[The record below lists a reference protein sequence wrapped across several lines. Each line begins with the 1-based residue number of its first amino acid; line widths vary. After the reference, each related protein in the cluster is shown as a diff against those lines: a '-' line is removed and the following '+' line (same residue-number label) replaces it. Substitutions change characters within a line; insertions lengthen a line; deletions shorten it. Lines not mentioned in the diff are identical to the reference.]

1 MQLEPLELDS
11 VFLMKP
17 RRFEDERGVFFE
29 TYRRAV
35 FAEHGL
41 DLDFIQ
47 DNFSRSTH
55 PGTVRGLHFQ
65 TPPHAQAKL
74 VRCVRGAIRDVAVDL
89 RAGSPTFGRHVA
101 VELSADNGHA
111 LFVPAGFAHGFATLE
126 PDCEVA
132 YKVDAYYAPD
142 HDAGLIWNDPALG
155 IDWGVDDADA
165 VLSPKDRALPGWA
178 DFETPFSFSEA
189 VNHA

>member
-101 VELSADNGHA
+101 VELSAANGHA